1 MKTKINVKAG
11 YSDRLQ
17 MEPVELPDWQLD
29 TETERKDRFYV
40 KTGQAVAA
48 ILE

>member
-1 MKTKINVKAG
+1 MKTKSSVKAG
-11 YSDRLQ
+11 YSHRLQ
-17 MEPVELPDWQLD
+17 MEPVELPDWQTD
-29 TETERKDRFYV
+29 TETESKDGFTV